1 MSIADE
7 DAVLSMHVT
16 PKIKLV
22 HPNIRSYCL
31 KSSHR
36 VVVLTDSS
44 SQLDCLQKIILQN
57 KIYMYCLTTNHQ
69 GIVQFMQP
77 NNYYRAL

>member
-7 DAVLSMHVT
+7 DAVLSMHVI
-16 PKIKLV
+16 PKIKSV

-57 KIYMYCLTTNHQ
+57 KICMYCLTTNHH
-69 GIVQFMQP
+69 GIVQFMQL
-77 NNYYRAL
+77 NNCYRAL